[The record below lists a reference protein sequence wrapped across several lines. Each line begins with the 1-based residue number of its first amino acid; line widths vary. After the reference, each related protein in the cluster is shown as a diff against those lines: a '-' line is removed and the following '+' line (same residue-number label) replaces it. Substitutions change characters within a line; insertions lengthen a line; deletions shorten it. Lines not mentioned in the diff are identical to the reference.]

1 MSTAILLAVLMLP
14 SCFAGIGDGAL
25 VGGGG
30 YSPIKPNDRVD
41 TTDAVEDITA
51 SVEIV
56 GEETS
61 TNPSAIT
68 QLGAIKKCSISLIVG
83 NSINKVRYLSG
94 DNATAVYGLF
104 YESNVEYMDSSSVS
118 NTRNCIKVYFAD
130 DAGNCETFYVQYND
144 VFSKDDASTSDCIG
158 KIDDLYSTLKWFLQ

>member
-1 MSTAILLAVLMLP
+1 MLLLQ
-14 SCFAGIGDGAL
+14 SCDGIGDGAL
-25 VGGGG
+25 VVGGG

-61 TNPSAIT
+61 TNPFAIT

-104 YESNVEYMDSSSVS
+104 YESNVESMDSSRVS
-118 NTRNCIKVYFAD
+118 NTQQCIKVYFAD
-130 DAGNCETFYVQYND
+130 DAGNCETFYVKYND
-144 VFSKDDASTSDCIG
+144 VFYKDDASTSDCIG